1 MHTDFG
7 ILGNFVHGFGE
18 MLEVKYSIGKNESIS
33 LVRTHLVRTHLVR
46 THLPQNRSYKL
57 PIGQASS
64 FDKTEGF
71 RKL

>member
-33 LVRTHLVRTHLVR
+33 LVRTHLVRTHL
-46 THLPQNRSYKL
+46 PQNRSYKL